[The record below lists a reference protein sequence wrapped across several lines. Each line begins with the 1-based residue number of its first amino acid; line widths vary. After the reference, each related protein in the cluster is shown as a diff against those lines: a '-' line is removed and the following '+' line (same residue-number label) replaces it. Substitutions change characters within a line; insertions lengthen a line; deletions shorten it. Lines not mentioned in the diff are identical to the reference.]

1 MWGFVFLQVS
11 ITTEEVAEC
20 FPEQQEGSPEDWQ
33 KELCKDVAKESREV
47 LGALGKRL
55 PNVFHC
61 FPRCVETFGSESQS
75 RLVLEALED
84 IFNSHL

>member
-33 KELCKDVAKESREV
+33 KELCKDAAKESREV
-47 LGALGKRL
+47 LGALGKRH
-55 PNVFHC
+55 PRGFQMCFIVFL
-61 FPRCVETFGSESQS
+61 G
-75 RLVLEALED
+75 VLRPLDLRARAD
-84 IFNSHL
+84 WS